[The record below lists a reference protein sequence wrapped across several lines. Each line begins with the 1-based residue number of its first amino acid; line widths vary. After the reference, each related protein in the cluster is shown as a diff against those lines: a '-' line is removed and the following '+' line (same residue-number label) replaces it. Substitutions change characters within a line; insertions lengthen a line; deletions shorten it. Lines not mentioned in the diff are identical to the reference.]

1 MVYNGK
7 SNTPMSCRLRT
18 IVITLSTLVVALLL
32 MGAVLARNSSNE
44 GAYRELG
51 VYTDVLSR
59 IKSDYVEEPDLKSV
73 TLGAINGLLESVDP
87 FASYLNAEQYKEYL
101 KNKDAYKGSVGLIL
115 SKRFGYV
122 GVVDAIP
129 GSPAAKAGLTTGDMI
144 ESIRGI
150 ATRDMPLAYASL
162 LLEGKPGTTVEIS
175 ILAMRHPEPKKLTLT
190 RAAVQYPRVTDKVM
204 ADQVGYIQI
213 PAILPGTANDVA
225 NAVKNLEKQG
235 AKKLIL
241 DLRYCGAGAPEDGI
255 ALANL
260 FEDKGL
266 VTYVQGQR
274 YQRKDFQADPAK
286 AITRLPVVVLTN
298 RGTAGGSEV
307 AAAALLDSKRA
318 EVVGE
323 RSYGDAAVMQAITM
337 DDGGAII
344 LSVAKYYSPSG
355 KAIQDVGVTPTVQVS
370 EAEPLADLDEE
381 EETPPEA
388 EPAPVKPGEDPILK
402 KGIEVIENGV
412 PSDAAHRTQPA
423 AEEPANPMQ
432 PNTPSHV
439 PAAPPQ

>member
-1 MVYNGK
+1 
-7 SNTPMSCRLRT
+7 MSSRVRT
-18 IVITLSTLVVALLL
+18 LVITLSTVIVALLL
-32 MGAVLARNSSNE
+32 VGVVVARNAPNE
-44 GAYRELG
+44 GAYRQLG
-51 VYTDVLSR
+51 VYTDVLQR

-101 KNKDAYKGSVGLIL
+101 KNKDANKGGVGLVL

-162 LLEGKPGTTVEIS
+162 LLQGKPGTEVEIS
-175 ILAMRHPEPKKLTLT
+175 ILAMRHPEPKKITLT
-190 RAAVQYPRVTDKVM
+190 RTVVQYPGVTAKM
-204 ADQVGYIQI
+204 MPDQVGYIQVQ
-213 PAILPGTANDVA
+213 AILPGTAAEVA
-225 NAVKNLEKQG
+225 NAVRSLEKQG
-235 AKKLIL
+235 AGKLML
-241 DLRYCGAGAPEDGI
+241 DFRYCGIGSPEEGI

-260 FEDKGL
+260 FQNQGL
-266 VTYVQGQR
+266 LTYVQGQR
-274 YQRKDFQADPAK
+274 YARQDFKADPAK
-286 AITRLPVVVLTN
+286 AITKVPVVVLTN
-298 RGTAGGSEV
+298 RGTAGGSEI

-323 RSYGDAAVMQAITM
+323 RSYGDAAIRQAITM

-355 KAIQDVGVTPTVQVS
+355 KEIQDVGVTPTVPVS
-370 EAEPLADLDEE
+370 EAEPVQDIDEDNPP
-381 EETPPEA
+381 ETPQ
-388 EPAPVKPGEDPILK
+388 EPAKPGDDPILK
-402 KGIEVIENGV
+402 KALDVITKGV
-412 PSDAAHRTQPA
+412 PEDARQQTSAKPA
-423 AEEPANPMQ
+423 ERQGPVPGNMPPNVMQ
-432 PNTPSHV
+432 PDTPSKA
-439 PAAPPQ
+439 PAKP